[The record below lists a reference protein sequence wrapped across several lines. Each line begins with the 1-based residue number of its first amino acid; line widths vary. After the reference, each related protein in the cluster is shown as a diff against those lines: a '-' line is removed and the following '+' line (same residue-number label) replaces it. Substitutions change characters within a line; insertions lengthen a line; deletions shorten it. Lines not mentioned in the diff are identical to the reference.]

1 MNLGTGDRKKVIA
14 LSVLGAILA
23 AVFYYN
29 VLAGPDVPRGA
40 SERAAP
46 GRKVVAGSLRAAGS
60 APDEDTPGPPRKRPP
75 ATRGRSNEFIPILHA
90 KRPEDRVD
98 PSTIDPTLR
107 LDLLAKVQEVEPAG
121 GTRNLFQIGPAP
133 PKEIKPT
140 GPEPK
145 VFIAYG
151 PPLPKPPAPPPA
163 PPPPPPIPLK
173 YYGIATV
180 RHNGKKTAYFLD
192 GDEILYAAEGEIL
205 KRRYRIVK
213 IGPKSVDVEDTES
226 KRTQPLPLVDE
237 SQS

>member
-1 MNLGTGDRKKVIA
+1 MTLGTADRKKVIA
-14 LSVLGAILA
+14 LSVLGAILL
-23 AVFYYN
+23 AVFYFN

-40 SERAAP
+40 SERAAARP
-46 GRKVVAGSLRAAGS
+46 RAAASALTAAGSL
-60 APDEDTPGPPRKRPP
+60 PDEQTPGPARKRP
-75 ATRGRSNEFIPILHA
+75 ALSGRSKEFNPVLRS

-98 PSTIDPTLR
+98 PSKIDPTLR
-107 LDLLAKVQEVEPAG
+107 LDLLAKVQEVGPAG
-121 GTRNLFQIGPAP
+121 STRNLFQIAPAP

-163 PPPPPPIPLK
+163 PPTPPPIPLK

-180 RHNGKKTAYFLD
+180 RDNGEKTAYFLD
-192 GDEILYAAEGEIL
+192 GDEILHASEGDIL
-205 KRRYRIVK
+205 KRRYRIIK

-226 KRTQPLPLVDE
+226 KHTQPLPLVDE
-237 SQS
+237 SKS